1 MLYDSNDVAIES
13 IKIKQRVRR
22 DPGDVAPLMES
33 LRRYGQ
39 LTPIILNQKNELI
52 AGHRRLEAAKRL
64 GWSSIR
70 AIIVDRTSELEM
82 LEVEMEENIQRR
94 DFTPEELTIGYRRID
109 RLQHPGCLKR
119 LVSGIF
125 LAGRQLFRRRPMP

>member
-1 MLYDSNDVAIES
+1 MYDSRDIAVES
-13 IKIKQRVRR
+13 IRIKQRVRR
-22 DPGDVAPLMES
+22 DLGDVTSLMES

-52 AGHRRLEAAKRL
+52 AGHRRLESAKRL

-70 AIIVDRTSELEM
+70 AIIVDRTTELDM

-94 DFTPEELTIGYRRID
+94 ELTPDELTIGFRRMD
-109 RLQHPGCLKR
+109 RLRHPGCLKR
-119 LVSGIF
+119 VAGAIF
-125 LAGRQLFRRRPMP
+125 LAARQIFRRKPRR